1 MALTVSGLYVYPIKS
16 CGGIALPRVNH
27 SLRGFLHDREWA
39 VIDEKSGVVLTQR
52 EEPRLCQVATTIA
65 DDALAFSAPESGEL
79 RIPIA
84 YDESPALDRRIVR
97 IWDAC
102 APAVDQGMWPA
113 GWFSAYLKR
122 RCRLVRVTRGHRRP
136 SAALSTSNMGFT
148 DAHEILVIS
157 EASLAGLNARLETP
171 LPMDRFRPNI
181 VVAGCEPHAEDD
193 WVAILAASVR
203 LVGAKRCVRCV
214 ITTTDQRTAARGK
227 EPLATLASYR
237 KAPKGV
243 VFGRYFD
250 AVNGGQIDVGSV
262 VEPLSA
268 PW

>member
-1 MALTVSGLYVYPIKS
+1 MTLTVSRLYVYPIKS
-16 CGGIALPRVNH
+16 CGGIALPYVNH

-39 VIDEKSGVVLTQR
+39 VVDEKSGDVLTQR
-52 EEPRLCQVATTIA
+52 EEPRLCLVATAIA

-79 RIPIA
+79 RIPIKD
-84 YDESPALDRRIVR
+84 DESPALGRRIVR

-113 GWFSAYLKR
+113 GWFSTFLKR
-122 RCRLVRVTRGHRRP
+122 RCRLVRMSRGHRRP
-136 SAALSTSNMGFT
+136 SAALPTSNMGFA

-157 EASLAGLNARLETP
+157 EASLAGLNARLAVP
-171 LPMDRFRPNI
+171 VPMERFRPNI

-193 WVAILAASVR
+193 WTAILAASVR
-203 LVGAKRCVRCV
+203 FVGANRCIRCV

-243 VFGRYFD
+243 VFGRYFN
-250 AVNGGQIDVGSV
+250 AINGGCIRVGDV